1 MKHLNILTKFLYKIK
16 LIRIILYKFL
26 HKNKYK
32 NFIDLKLDQ
41 NSIVLDFGANVGDI
55 SQCILD
61 LYNSNIYCYEPNNN
75 AFKVL
80 KKRFK
85 NYEKIIPINMSVG
98 DKNDKTNL
106 YYHKLN
112 HENPL
117 KFSTGSSLLELKKNI
132 DKKNYQITEM
142 LSIKEILNQ
151 FDFIN
156 LIKIDIEGYEYN
168 ILPEIVKNKNKIGK
182 VICELHGS
190 TTRKNKFLN
199 NKYLEFIKIL
209 NDIDQEKK
217 WFKYHH

>member
-1 MKHLNILTKFLYKIK
+1 MKHLNRFIKFLYKIK
-16 LIRIILYKFL
+16 LIRVFLYKFIQ
-26 HKNKYK
+26 KKKYK
-32 NFIDLKLDQ
+32 NFIGLKLDQ
-41 NSIVLDFGANVGDI
+41 KSVFLYYVANVGDI

-61 LYNSNIYCYEPNNN
+61 LYDCNIYCYEPNDY

-80 KKRFK
+80 KKRFN
-85 NYEKIIPINMSVG
+85 NYEKVTPINKSVG

-106 YYHKLN
+106 YYHKLH

-117 KFSTGSSLLELKKNI
+117 KCSTGSSLLEQKGNV

-142 LSIKEILNQ
+142 VSIKEILNQ
-151 FDFIN
+151 FDYIN

-168 ILPEIVKNKNKIGK
+168 ILPEIIKNKNKIGK

-190 TTRKNKFLN
+190 SPRKNKFLN
-199 NKYLEFIKIL
+199 NKYLEIIKIL
-209 NDIDQEKK
+209 NDIDQKNK